1 MFKQIA
7 LSEQDWSCKL
17 FPGDMVFSTN
27 PIVSCCLI
35 VVAFQKG
42 IAYAQHCRASSLK
55 EELNNIFFCGEPKE
69 VIMVSGPAS
78 EYQLDQA
85 RWLRQK
91 DAYSKI
97 PFMYYASKTNEF
109 CTPVVSYSMEG
120 CLVLHAKE
128 KYDLV
133 SFNLQ

>member
-1 MFKQIA
+1 MVRIIP
-7 LSEQDWSCKL
+7 LSEQDGYRELS
-17 FPGDMVFSTN
+17 PGDIVISSN

-35 VVAFQKG
+35 VVAFQNG
-42 IAYAQHCRASSLK
+42 IAYAKHCRASSLK

-78 EYQLDQA
+78 EYQLNQA

-91 DAYSKI
+91 DGYSKI
-97 PFMYYASKTNEF
+97 PFMYYASKTNES
-109 CTPVVSYSMEG
+109 CTPVVSYSIEK
-120 CLVLHAKE
+120 CLVLRAKE

-133 SFNLQ
+133 SFNL